1 MALAPFFGRYEHS
14 IDDKGRVILPAKFR
28 SSFEH
33 GGYLTQYLDG
43 CLALW
48 TSDQFESQSTTMQE
62 RASQGR
68 AQRLQARYWSASS
81 VPLDMDRQGR
91 MAIPAHLRAFAALE
105 SDVLVLGAIDRVE
118 LWNSQR
124 WEETVGPAEQ
134 QLTEGVDG

>member
-1 MALAPFFGRYEHS
+1 M
-14 IDDKGRVILPAKFR
+14 ILPAKFR

-48 TSDQFESQSTTMQE
+48 TSDQFESQSTKMQE

-68 AQRLQARYWSASS
+68 AQRLQARYWSANC
-81 VPLDMDRQGR
+81 RWTWTGR
-91 MAIPAHLRAFAALE
+91 GVWRSPHTSAPFAALE